1 MNFRDVYGIISA
13 RGNAKIGKKPCTFVA
28 KDCNFDKMHITFNF
42 LYPLKWDRARK
53 KVRGTV
59 RDQLKSRI
67 LKNKI

>member
-13 RGNAKIGKKPCTFVA
+13 RGNAENGKKPCTFVA

-53 KVRGTV
+53 KVRGDGS
-59 RDQLKSRI
+59 RPLKKSD
-67 LKNKI
+67 LKK